1 MRYLGKKIITLIMTL
16 FLVSAAAFLAF
27 QIIPGDVVTSILGT
41 EATPEREQQ
50 LREELGLD
58 NPPVVRYFNWAAG
71 VLKGDLGVSYRYS
84 KNMNEMMPVAQL
96 IGDKLP
102 VTLWLAAAAFVLIAL
117 ISIPLGVFWAKCA
130 SAPGRASAGPAKDR
144 GPAEADG
151 ADGVQ
156 MEGASSVRMED
167 ASGVRIE
174 DASGIR
180 IEDASG
186 VREEDASG
194 VRAEEGPSGIRT
206 KGTDSRKGGRLRQV
220 WLRDVSGRLYH
231 FTDAALGVVTQAAM
245 AVPSFF
251 LGILVT
257 FLFGVVLKLFAPGGY
272 VSYKDDFWGFLG
284 YLVFPAFSIAIP
296 KIAMTARFLRNSMLT
311 ELKADYVRTAY
322 SKGCTGRQVLYGHVL
337 RNAMMPV
344 VTFLGM
350 IVAEVV
356 AGSIVIEQ
364 VFGLPGIGRLLISS
378 ISTRDFPVVE
388 ILILY
393 ITFVVI
399 FVYFIVDILYRVIDP
414 RVSEK

>member
-1 MRYLGKKIITLIMTL
+1 MKYLGKKVITLIMTL
-16 FLVSAAAFLAF
+16 FLVSVAAFLAF
-27 QIIPGDVVTSILGT
+27 QIIPGDVVRSILGT
-41 EATPEREQQ
+41 EATPEREEQ
-50 LREELGLD
+50 LREELGLND
-58 NPPVVRYFNWAAG
+58 PPIIRYCHWAGG

-84 KNMNEMMPVAQL
+84 KNMNQMMPVSEL

-102 VTLWLAAAAFVLIAL
+102 VTLWLAALSLAL
-117 ISIPLGVFWAKCA
+117 IVLVSIPLGVFWAKCA
-130 SAPGRASAGPAKDR
+130 NYPGTVSH
-144 GPAEADG
+144 
-151 ADGVQ
+151 V
-156 MEGASSVRMED
+156 M
-167 ASGVRIE
+167 
-174 DASGIR
+174 
-180 IEDASG
+180 
-186 VREEDASG
+186 
-194 VRAEEGPSGIRT
+194 
-206 KGTDSRKGGRLRQV
+206 
-220 WLRDVSGRLYH
+220 DVC
-231 FTDAALGVVTQAAM
+231 LGVITQVTM

-257 FLFGVVLKLFAPGGY
+257 FLFGILLKFFAPGGY
-272 VSYKDDFWGFLG
+272 VDYRENFAGFLG
-284 YLVFPAFSIAIP
+284 YLLFPAISIALP

-311 ELKADYVRTAY
+311 ELGADYVRTAN
-322 SKGCTGRQVLYGHVL
+322 SKGCSRRRILYGHAL

-356 AGSIVIEQ
+356 AGSIVVEQ

-378 ISTRDFPVVE
+378 ISSRDFPVVE